1 MWAHNEKCLNF
12 FRAFYSAFNLF
23 FYLVK
28 ELLNSCGWMN
38 VSDQICNV
46 SVIIVQYQVR
56 PEDSTRRSYSK
67 NK

>member
-1 MWAHNEKCLNF
+1 M
-12 FRAFYSAFNLF
+12 
-23 FYLVK
+23 VK

-67 NK
+67 NKRNIRQQQKQNEKFEN